1 MNYLLDT
8 NIVLIYGRAS
18 SLSSKIEEQYQL
30 FNGNHNLFISVVTIG
45 ELNSLMKQLSYGENR
60 KNRINKIVEDLV
72 KLDIHYQEIID
83 QYGSIDAYSQG
94 KLKDKPS
101 NFSSRNMGK
110 NDLWIAATANV
121 YDLTLITTDKDFEHL
136 KDDFLK
142 LEYVDLED
150 YK

>member
-18 SLSSKIEEQYQL
+18 SLSNKIEEKYQL
-30 FNGNHNLFISVVTIG
+30 FDGTHNLFISVVTLG
-45 ELNSLMKQLSYGENR
+45 ELDSLIKQLNYGE
-60 KNRINKIVEDLV
+60 KKKSRINTIVEDLV
-72 KLDIHYQEIID
+72 KLDIHYKEIIE
-83 QYGSIDAYSQG
+83 QYGDIDAYSQG
-94 KLKDKPS
+94 KLKTEPS

-136 KDDFLK
+136 RKTFLN
-142 LEYVDLED
+142 LEYVNLED
-150 YK
+150 YS